1 VERALNDMELET
13 SAAAGTM
20 LPPPSLVPE
29 KVIGPLALDAGP
41 MLGALDAAHSS
52 PSGCPAMGQR
62 GPDNYPSG
70 EGLELHPQAERMSP
84 VLAALEED
92 DALSERP
99 TDERRQATVDDLFAT
114 LSAPLLVQQPQRR
127 PRQRKFST

>member
-1 VERALNDMELET
+1 MERALNDMELET

-52 PSGCPAMGQR
+52 PSGCPAMDSALLAMTFGLTIC
-62 GPDNYPSG
+62 DIDSALLAMTSG
-70 EGLELHPQAERMSP
+70 LALY
-84 VLAALEED
+84 VLY
-92 DALSERP
+92 ALS
-99 TDERRQATVDDLFAT
+99 DDMWVTILE
-114 LSAPLLVQQPQRR
+114 QPGCDRNDYLHR
-127 PRQRKFST
+127 VANRKTMRAIQPVTNA